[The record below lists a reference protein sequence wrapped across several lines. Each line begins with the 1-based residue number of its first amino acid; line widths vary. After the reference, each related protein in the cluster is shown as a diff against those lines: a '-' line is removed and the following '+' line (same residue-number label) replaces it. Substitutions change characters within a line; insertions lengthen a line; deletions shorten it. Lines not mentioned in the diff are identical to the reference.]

1 MFRDLLKNMKQFRFS
16 LQKYN
21 GSKTRFHCP
30 NCDKKEFVRYIDNET
45 GEYLNDD
52 VGRCNR
58 IERCGYHFKPKQFF
72 ESKGKQL
79 QYLTSKVLRQIAK
92 ETSYIDE
99 NQLLDSLHSECNL
112 SNLYSFFA
120 NYFEEEKVG
129 KVFRKYLVGVSNKWV
144 NSTIFYQVDQEMK
157 VRAGKILQYNSET
170 GRRDKK
176 KFYWIKNE
184 SEAKEMR
191 QVFFGLHLINYFKNY
206 KIGIVES
213 EKTAMLCDLFFDEKI
228 IWLAS
233 GGMEGINERK
243 LKDLEGREVILF
255 PDLSTNSSKNP
266 AYKSWRTKA
275 ETFGEKLKMNIKINN
290 YLELFSCS
298 SDKENQLDLGDFI
311 IKEISKNC
319 AE

>member
-1 MFRDLLKNMKQFRFS
+1 MKQFRFS
-16 LQKYN
+16 LEKYN

-30 NCDKKEFVRYIDNET
+30 NCGKKEFVRYIDNET

-58 IERCGYHFKPKQFF
+58 IEQCGYHFKPKQYF
-72 ESKGKQL
+72 ESKGKQF
-79 QYLTSKVLRQIAK
+79 QYFTSKVIRPIPK
-92 ETSYIDE
+92 KISYIDE
-99 NQLLDSLHSECNL
+99 NQLLDSLHSDSKK
-112 SNLYSFFA
+112 SNLYRFFA
-120 NYFEEEKVG
+120 NYFEEEKVM
-129 KVFRKYLVGVSNKWV
+129 KVFKKYLVGVSNKWQDAI
-144 NSTIFYQVDQEMK
+144 IFWQVDQQMK
-157 VRAGKILQYNSET
+157 VRAGKIMHYDSDT

-176 KFYWIKNE
+176 KFYWIKNQF
-184 SEAKEMR
+184 KNTEMK

-243 LKDLEGREVILF
+243 LKDLIDREVILF
-255 PDLSTNSSKNP
+255 PDLSSKNSKNP
-266 AYKSWRTKA
+266 AYKSWKTKA
-275 ETFGEKLKMNIKINN
+275 EILGKKIKMNIKINN

-311 IKEISKNC
+311 IKQIQNSQIN
-319 AE
+319 

>member
-1 MFRDLLKNMKQFRFS
+1 MKQFRFS

-21 GSKTRFHCP
+21 GSKTRFYCP
-30 NCDKKEFVRYIDNET
+30 ECGQKEFVRYIDLENNEFVD
-45 GEYLNDD
+45 ES

-58 IERCGYHFKPKQFF
+58 IEQCGYHFKPKKYF
-72 ESKGKQL
+72 ENKGEQIE
-79 QYLTSKVLRQIAK
+79 YFTSKFIRPILK

-99 NQLLDSLHSECNL
+99 NQLLESLHSDNKS
-112 SNLYSFFA
+112 SNLYRFFIK
-120 NYFEEEKVG
+120 YFDEEDVK
-129 KVFRKYLVGVSNKWV
+129 KVFRKYLVGVSNKWG
-144 NSTIFYQVDQEMK
+144 NATIFWQVDQHMK
-157 VRAGKILQYNSET
+157 GRAGKIMQYNSET
-170 GRRDKK
+170 GNRDKK
-176 KFYWIKNE
+176 KFFWIKNQ
-184 SEAKEMR
+184 SENTEMR

-243 LKDLEGREVILF
+243 LQDLEGREVILF
-255 PDLSTNSSKNP
+255 PDLSTTNSKNS
-266 AYKSWRTKA
+266 AYKSWKTKA
-275 ETFGEKLKMNIKINN
+275 ETLGKRLIMNIKINN

-311 IKEISKNC
+311 IKEISKNVRNHKVC
-319 AE
+319 

>member
-1 MFRDLLKNMKQFRFS
+1 MTNFRFS

-30 NCDKKEFVRYIDNET
+30 NCGKKEFVKYIDLENNE
-45 GEYLNDD
+45 YVDD
-52 VGRCNR
+52 YVGRCNR
-58 IERCGYHFKPKQFF
+58 IEHCGYHFKPKQFF
-72 ESKGKQL
+72 ESKREQIP
-79 QYLTSKVLRQIAK
+79 YFTSKVIKQIPK

-99 NQLLDSLHSECNL
+99 NQLLESMYSDCNS
-112 SNLYSFFA
+112 SNLYRFFA
-120 NYFEEEKVG
+120 KYFEEEDVK
-129 KVFRKYLVGVSNKWV
+129 KVFRKYLVGVSNKWG
-144 NSTIFYQVDQEMK
+144 NATIFWQVDQHMK
-157 VRAGKILQYNSET
+157 GRAGKIMQYNSET
-170 GRRDKK
+170 GNRDKK
-176 KFYWIKNE
+176 KFFWIKNQ
-184 SEAKEMR
+184 SENTEMR

-243 LKDLEGREVILF
+243 LQDLEGREAILF
-255 PDLSTNSSKNP
+255 PDLSTTNSKNS
-266 AYKSWRTKA
+266 AYKSWKTKA
-275 ETFGEKLKMNIKINN
+275 ETLGKRLIMNIKINN

-311 IKEISKNC
+311 IKEISKNVRNHKVC
-319 AE
+319 